1 MQSFQM
7 MSFMVCG
14 IFFLALTTI
23 VVTVLSSIFGKPKKQ
38 AKRHFVSHNGF
49 DMANELHHQAHE
61 NAMRMHEQAHNMAV
75 ADHMRAVEH
84 HNMVTNDLF
93 VNNSIHDHMTA
104 MDNHNMAMN
113 DHMFMNHMM

>member
-1 MQSFQM
+1 
-7 MSFMVCG
+7 MSTFTIMFIGFAV
-14 IFFLALTTI
+14 FFVAVFAF
-23 VVTVLSSIFGKPKKQ
+23 VVTNILRTAFSAKKGDGRSF
-38 AKRHFVSHNGF
+38 ARGTSFN
-49 DMANELHHQAHE
+49 MANELHHQAHE

-104 MDNHNMAMN
+104 MDNHNRVERIIRTP
-113 DHMFMNHMM
+113 F